1 LNKICNSS
9 AKIKEG
15 REKKEEIKVVDAK
28 PNFHMPQA

>member
-9 AKIKEG
+9 AKIEG
-15 REKKEEIKVVDAK
+15 REKKEEIKVVVAK